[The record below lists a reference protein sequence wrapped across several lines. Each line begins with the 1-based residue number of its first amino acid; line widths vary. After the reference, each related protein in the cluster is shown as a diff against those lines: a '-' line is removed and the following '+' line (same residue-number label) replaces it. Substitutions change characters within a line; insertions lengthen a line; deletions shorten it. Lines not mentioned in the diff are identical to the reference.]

1 MKYLKSTFVLA
12 IPDKIC
18 IPLEVTNKTSQR
30 RLQIFEVNNGGL
42 LILINLPNEFY
53 QA

>member
-1 MKYLKSTFVLA
+1 MNYLKRTFVLA
-12 IPDKIC
+12 IPEKIC
-18 IPLEVTNKTSQR
+18 IPLGVTDKPNQR
-30 RLQIFEVNNGGL
+30 RLQIFEVNNSGL